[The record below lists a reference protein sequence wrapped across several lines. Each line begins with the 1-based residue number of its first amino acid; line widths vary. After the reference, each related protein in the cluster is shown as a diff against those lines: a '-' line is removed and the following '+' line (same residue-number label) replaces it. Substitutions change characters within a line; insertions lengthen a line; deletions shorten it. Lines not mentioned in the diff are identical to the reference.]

1 MDMERHKEAVEV
13 IKRAYE
19 LAKNDD
25 RIQMDLAMAFSNAG
39 DFEAARKIY
48 RRIMAQRPEFS
59 AAFICY
65 TDITPMAEDEELAQ
79 LITGYEA
86 TAASS
91 EDKEVYDFTL
101 AKIYEDKG
109 DFEKAFQYLSSA
121 CSLHKQ
127 RVGYNEPGSLNG
139 MQLIKSIFTADF
151 LKRFESCGSDSP
163 QPYFVLGMPRS
174 GTTLVEQILSSHPEV
189 VGGGELTVMDSIVR
203 DHGAK
208 LGKPMVNSLED
219 LDCEELSYM
228 ANEYLTMTA
237 SMGAE
242 ALHLVNKLPHNFLYI
257 GLISLMFPNAKIIH
271 LKRDP
276 MAICFSCYKK
286 RFNSGHDYSYDLQ
299 DLGNYYLGY
308 QDLMNHWYSVLPGRI
323 YTVEYEKLT
332 SDFETETRRL
342 IDHCGLE
349 WDDAC
354 LQFHKSKRAVRTAS
368 LSQVRKP
375 IYTKAVSFWRNY
387 EQQLKPLADILQ
399 AAEAE
404 DK

>member
-1 MDMERHKEAVEV
+1 
-13 IKRAYE
+13 
-19 LAKNDD
+19 
-25 RIQMDLAMAFSNAG
+25 
-39 DFEAARKIY
+39 
-48 RRIMAQRPEFS
+48 
-59 AAFICY
+59 
-65 TDITPMAEDEELAQ
+65 
-79 LITGYEA
+79 
-86 TAASS
+86 
-91 EDKEVYDFTL
+91 
-101 AKIYEDKG
+101 
-109 DFEKAFQYLSSA
+109 
-121 CSLHKQ
+121 
-127 RVGYNEPGSLNG
+127 
-139 MQLIKSIFTADF
+139 
-151 LKRFESCGSDSP
+151 
-163 QPYFVLGMPRS
+163 
-174 GTTLVEQILSSHPEV
+174 
-189 VGGGELTVMDSIVR
+189 
-203 DHGAK
+203 
-208 LGKPMVNSLED
+208 
-219 LDCEELSYM
+219 M

-242 ALHLVNKLPHNFLYI
+242 ASHLVNKLPHNFLYL

-286 RFNSGHDYSYDLQ
+286 RFVHGHEYSFDLQ